1 MRKKEA
7 VPFPSVS
14 RISAEEIITREG
26 TTVHHSATE
35 TPPSSA
41 EVKTVLV
48 SEFARRFRL
57 DQIEENR
64 LRRLLGPVAKE
75 IDLLRNAGR

>member
-1 MRKKEA
+1 
-7 VPFPSVS
+7 
-14 RISAEEIITREG
+14 
-26 TTVHHSATE
+26 VHHSATE

-64 LRRLLGPVAKE
+64 LRKLLGPVAKE
-75 IDLLRNAGR
+75 IDLLRNAGRWARITIGLLRSGQDAHAHTHAVVIVV